1 MAKEFS
7 RAALCLAVILALL
20 AIALTDGTES
30 AVPVGAPAAVHA
42 EEEEKYIAL
51 TFDDGPR
58 ADTTSALLEG
68 LDQRGIKATFFLIGR
83 QIEGNEWL
91 VRWMAE
97 SGHQIGNHT
106 FNHIELQGNDP
117 DTIIQEINKTEVLLT
132 DILGEGE
139 YWLRPP
145 YGTISAREKALVQTP
160 MVYWSVDP
168 EDWKILDTAKV
179 VEHVCSHV
187 QNGDIILLHD
197 FYPTSVEAA
206 LQIADRLTAEGY
218 TFVTVQELLQLN
230 GTEAEAGKLYRNA
243 WEER

>member
-1 MAKEFS
+1 M
-7 RAALCLAVILALL
+7 
-20 AIALTDGTES
+20 
-30 AVPVGAPAAVHA
+30 
-42 EEEEKYIAL
+42 
-51 TFDDGPR
+51 
-58 ADTTSALLEG
+58 
-68 LDQRGIKATFFLIGR
+68 
-83 QIEGNEWL
+83 
-91 VRWMAE
+91 
-97 SGHQIGNHT
+97 
-106 FNHIELQGNDP
+106 
-117 DTIIQEINKTEVLLT
+117 LT

-230 GTEAEAGKLYRNA
+230 GT
-243 WEER
+243 